1 MGEDYFPT
9 SWGRSLNFAGGAGS
23 YVSKMVSY
31 NLQSKAR
38 LVQDA
43 CEGARGTANLVAW
56 LMNQLGPGKIRLIY
70 APTHSKP
77 NAGCFMIVWLMGSP
91 ICCLGF

>member
-9 SWGRSLNFAGGAGS
+9 SWGRSLDFAGGAGS

-43 CEGARGTANLVAW
+43 CEGARGTANLVMWFDEPISAW
-56 LMNQLGPGKIRLIY
+56 KDSFDLC
-70 APTHSKP
+70 P
-77 NAGCFMIVWLMGSP
+77 NS
-91 ICCLGF
+91 